1 MGGKDIFNDLSLV
14 VRLNQHIQQV
24 TDTAASAAPLHSS
37 HRNVPPSPATSLPR
51 QSSFKVLADLETVS
65 TADPRQDAQFEHQ
78 REGFALSASLPFH
91 LQGDRELNEGSALAR
106 RRALRFSE
114 ALRDKIVF
122 LWDVARGDKEASA
135 ATSAAAPVTLSAP
148 PASSVEIHADD
159 YMALMLLIFKVLR
172 DDFSL
177 ELARKQIL
185 CDWDVDSRHGQ
196 ALAFEQF
203 FSAMFELVDVW
214 TCDVEEATYVRFLE
228 LLLRRVTVRVVVF
241 LDGHTLK
248 LALSDNFDEAV
259 VVKAIPLS
267 TISRFAS
274 VARIVAPRGVRTIG
288 ELASAD
294 PTMVEQ
300 ERVAY
305 LQRTS
310 VSGDK
315 IGHELRELLA
325 MFRQLAQ
332 TFEHT
337 DYSLEDGMV
346 LRRRPSAAGGAFSS
360 QVAGGVDAGAK
371 VRGGDRGPLSADL
384 NDGASQPVSFLA
396 SGPAWPL
403 AATGVGTGDSI
414 NVSTSVGIRVGTG
427 ADTGVDTGVGEPM
440 SGGRRRL
447 NSIHDISVADPDLV
461 TALKTSFLIE
471 KRISLE
477 KQTESGAVRDELVK
491 FGVENARELS
501 EEAARRQYAALYEMF
516 VVRDGDD
523 LKALAHAMLQQ
534 IKAELAAHGVAVD
547 DDADAEAAYD
557 HFYGAVV
564 AGTGETI
571 VADAQQWV
579 QHTVAAGAVG
589 AYVKRDY
596 HELRP
601 VDEVALLGMEPGDDE
616 FVALLATD
624 DTDGDGEATADS
636 ATRRQSSSPIQ
647 RKGSQLALGA
657 KSFKRTLPKEP
668 PSLPPTSPA
677 TDKRAHKPAHSSGK
691 RTDGH
696 EGEGDDGDDAR
707 GHGKERKGGKHK
719 RGKRKKKP
727 SGDSR
732 HTSERSEDEL
742 ETGETAV
749 DDHAGHHVALV
760 DQAHDASNREAC
772 GDEHIG
778 GTDGSDAVLE
788 PSPSQVA
795 DVGDSTSS
803 NNGTAAGV
811 CEDEDQRRR
820 SSAAVALVVDVV
832 LDDEDELSRRRSEV
846 ASRASRAGPLE
857 SDSALSDAEGN
868 HVSTDDRDREP
879 QGVDFAFEEAMPEPT
894 PDEPKPEPTRCVLLL
909 GRAPH

>member
-24 TDTAASAAPLHSS
+24 TGAAASATPLHSS
-37 HRNVPPSPATSLPR
+37 PHNAPPSPATSLPR

-65 TADPRQDAQFEHQ
+65 TADPRQNAQFEHQ

-135 ATSAAAPVTLSAP
+135 VTSAAAAATASAP
-148 PASSVEIHADD
+148 PASSIEIHADD

-288 ELASAD
+288 ELANAD

-305 LQRTS
+305 LQRTR
-310 VSGDK
+310 VSEDK
-315 IGHELRELLA
+315 IGHELHELLA
-325 MFRQLAQ
+325 MFRQLAH
-332 TFEHT
+332 TFEHA
-337 DYSLEDGMV
+337 DYSLQDDMV
-346 LRRRPSAAGGAFSS
+346 LRRRPSAAGDAFSS
-360 QVAGGVDAGAK
+360 QVDGGGDAGATT
-371 VRGGDRGPLSADL
+371 RGGDRGPLSADL
-384 NDGASQPVSFLA
+384 DDGDFQSASSIA

-403 AATGVGTGDSI
+403 AATGVGGPTTP
-414 NVSTSVGIRVGTG
+414 V
-427 ADTGVDTGVGEPM
+427 P
-440 SGGRRRL
+440 GGRKRL
-447 NSIHDISVADPDLV
+447 NSIHDISVADPDLM

-477 KQTESGAVRDELVK
+477 KQTESDAVRDELDK
-491 FGVENARELS
+491 FGVENARGLS
-501 EEAARRQYAALYEMF
+501 EEAARRQYATLYEMF

-523 LKALAHAMLQQ
+523 LKTLAHAMLQQ

-564 AGTGETI
+564 VGTGETI
-571 VADAQQWV
+571 VADAKQWV
-579 QHTVAAGAVG
+579 QHTVTAGVVG
-589 AYVKRDY
+589 DYIQRDY
-596 HELRP
+596 HALRP
-601 VDEVALLGMEPGDDE
+601 VDEVALLGSQSGDDE
-616 FVALLATD
+616 FVALIATD
-624 DTDGDGEATADS
+624 DADDDGGVTVGS
-636 ATRRQSSSPIQ
+636 TTRRQSSSPIQ
-647 RKGSQLALGA
+647 RKGSQLVLGA
-657 KSFKRTLPKEP
+657 KSFKRILPEEP
-668 PSLPPTSPA
+668 PPLPPTSLA
-677 TDKRAHKPAHSSGK
+677 SDKRAHKPTRPSG
-691 RTDGH
+691 RHTDDH
-696 EGEGDDGDDAR
+696 EGENDEGEDAH

-719 RGKRKKKP
+719 RGKRKKKTN
-727 SGDSR
+727 GDSR
-732 HTSERSEDEL
+732 HTSERSDDDLEL
-742 ETGETAV
+742 GEAAV
-749 DDHAGHHVALV
+749 VDHVDHCVALIG
-760 DQAHDASNREAC
+760 QTHDTSDRETC
-772 GDEHIG
+772 GNEPTG
-778 GTDGSDAVLE
+778 GTDGSDAALE
-788 PSPSQVA
+788 LSASQVA
-795 DVGDSTSS
+795 DSRHSTKSNNDST
-803 NNGTAAGV
+803 GGG
-811 CEDEDQRRR
+811 CEDEDQRWRP
-820 SSAAVALVVDVV
+820 SAAVSQEADVV
-832 LDDEDELSRRRSEV
+832 LDDEDDLSRRRSEV
-846 ASRASRAGPLE
+846 ASQPSRAGPLE
-857 SDSALSDAEGN
+857 SDSALGDAEGN

-879 QGVDFAFEEAMPEPT
+879 QGVDFGFEEAAPEPI
-894 PDEPKPEPTRCVLLL
+894 PDEPKLEPTRCASLLARVL
-909 GRAPH
+909 HCHN